1 MEFIII
7 THRELSALSGLPY
20 LQQLTYLHGIKP
32 YVDYKTGLVGIRR
45 GISYQSMSEALYI
58 EPHSGIKSGSPSKDQ
73 LRRALKGL
81 EKVGLIEIQSWER
94 KLVLRCLLLD
104 RHESVQNKPAIK
116 KLEHTASNTPE
127 RNLMDS
133 TKSNINT
140 SEQDTFQK
148 PEPTT
153 PQDNNNNYFFISL
166 SQAFEEFWDLYP
178 LKKEKENAFEMFK
191 KLKPSHALVQEIMAR
206 LTEQIQFDLQKRSE
220 GVWMP
225 AWKYP
230 ANWLAQR
237 CWETTSTIIKAKE
250 YDYAIHET
258 NRAHQSSDHL
268 ARITKSSEST
278 SFSDTEFEKLWKMH

>member
-116 KLEHTASNTPE
+116 TLEHTASNTPE

-140 SEQDTFQK
+140 SEQDTFKK

-153 PQDNNNNYFFISL
+153 PQDNNNYFFISL

-268 ARITKSSEST
+268 TRITKSSEST
-278 SFSDTEFEKLWKMH
+278 SFSDTEFQKLWKMH